1 MMLTSLAPIPDLE
14 SCVSHFNN
22 LQLARWQTYTRNNY
36 QTIWLKRRSRTI
48 MLLNRLAARTTTSA
62 TTPLGISA
70 ARARNLSTS
79 SVLRD
84 LAALRQNKPDDVVI
98 TVSPQSSISKLKQ
111 PPAVLFCLSMR

>member
-1 MMLTSLAPIPDLE
+1 
-14 SCVSHFNN
+14 
-22 LQLARWQTYTRNNY
+22 
-36 QTIWLKRRSRTI
+36 
-48 MLLNRLAARTTTSA
+48 MLLNRLAARTTTTA

-98 TVSPQSSISKLKQ
+98 TVSPHSSSISKIKH

>member
-1 MMLTSLAPIPDLE
+1 
-14 SCVSHFNN
+14 
-22 LQLARWQTYTRNNY
+22 
-36 QTIWLKRRSRTI
+36 

-70 ARARNLSTS
+70 ARARNLSSS

-98 TVSPQSSISKLKQ
+98 TVSPQSSSFLNSSSLPASCLLMKLK
-111 PPAVLFCLSMR
+111 SGSDK